1 MQVEVKE
8 WKMEET
14 KQVCAKTVSVVDA
27 DPLVLL
33 RLRSKKK
40 EKKKKKNL
48 TTVLL
53 IKFKSLIGKQKQ
65 REKIYRWWKMT
76 DTVSKSSSLWSRSR
90 FLLEFQNVNPVQN

>member
-33 RLRSKKK
+33 RLRPKKK
-40 EKKKKKNL
+40 EKKKKSNNCS
-48 TTVLL
+48 VD
-53 IKFKSLIGKQKQ
+53 
-65 REKIYRWWKMT
+65 KI
-76 DTVSKSSSLWSRSR
+76 
-90 FLLEFQNVNPVQN
+90 